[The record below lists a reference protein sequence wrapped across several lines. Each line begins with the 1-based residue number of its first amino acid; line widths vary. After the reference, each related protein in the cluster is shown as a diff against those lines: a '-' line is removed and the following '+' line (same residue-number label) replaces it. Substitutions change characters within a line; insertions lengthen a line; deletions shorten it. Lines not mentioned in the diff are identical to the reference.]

1 MLGPINMY
9 LIMIYL
15 IKSIKFFILFFAI
28 FIGKGVLAQEPTF
41 GDDSSNWARN
51 GECDDPR
58 FEGSGMASYLIDSD
72 RLSDAT
78 DCEALFNLGRVSL
91 IDVNEIN
98 FGDDSSNWARNGECD
113 DPRFQG
119 SGMAS
124 YLIDSDRLSDA
135 TDCEALFNLGE
146 VSLVGA
152 NEIIFGDDSSDWAND
167 GECDDSRFEGPGM
180 ASYLTDSDRLSD
192 ATDCEALFNL
202 GEVTLVV
209 ANEIIFG
216 DDSSNWANDGECD
229 DPRFEGP
236 GMASYLIDSDRLSD
250 ATDCQTL
257 FIQGNISLKATDGIN
272 FGDDSSNWARNGE
285 CDDPRFEGSGMA
297 SYLIDSDRLSDAT
310 DCRLLFEQGD
320 VALVS
325 GWTPSDGDY
334 PSSNDIGSNERELI
348 EASSGTGFFVSGQG
362 HILTNHHVIDGCQNV
377 EAHIDGEQH
386 KVTVIAV
393 DTINDL
399 ALIKS
404 ELSPA
409 AVFPV
414 SREAPYLLQDIYV
427 AGYPFGDQ
435 VSSSVKVTSG
445 IVSSLTG
452 IGDNVSNIQIDAA
465 LQPGNSGGPIIDQHG
480 NAIGVAVAK
489 LDHTAISNLFDAVPE
504 NVNFGIRSS
513 VAANLLDLND
523 VASPDADITILSQ
536 QNLGQRISEGT
547 LYLSCWMSPSQIDGV
562 RFLRSLFE
570 GL

>member
-1 MLGPINMY
+1 MD
-9 LIMIYL
+9 
-15 IKSIKFFILFFAI
+15 SIVICLTRKIIFFIGIFTL
-28 FIGKGVLAQEPTF
+28 FIGVGVLAQETNF

-78 DCEALFNLGRVSL
+78 DCEALFNLGEVSL
-91 IDVNEIN
+91 ISTNAIA
-98 FGDDSSNWARNGECD
+98 FGDDSSNWASDGECD
-113 DPRFQG
+113 DPRFEG

-124 YLIDSDRLSDA
+124 YLSESDRLSDA
-135 TDCEALFNLGE
+135 TDCQTLFNQGQ
-146 VSLVGA
+146 VSLKAVDGI
-152 NEIIFGDDSSDWAND
+152 NFGN
-167 GECDDSRFEGPGM
+167 
-180 ASYLTDSDRLSD
+180 
-192 ATDCEALFNL
+192 
-202 GEVTLVV
+202 
-209 ANEIIFG
+209 
-216 DDSSNWANDGECD
+216 DSSNWASDGECD

-236 GMASYLIDSDRLSD
+236 GMASYLIESDRLSD
-250 ATDCQTL
+250 A
-257 FIQGNISLKATDGIN
+257 S
-272 FGDDSSNWARNGE
+272 
-285 CDDPRFEGSGMA
+285 
-297 SYLIDSDRLSDAT
+297 
-310 DCRLLFEQGD
+310 DCRLLFDQGD
-320 VALVS
+320 VVLRS
-325 GWTPSDGDY
+325 GWDPSNSEY
-334 PSSNDIGSNERELI
+334 PSSDDVGSNERELI
-348 EASSGTGFFVSGQG
+348 EASSGTGFFVTGQG
-362 HILTNHHVIDGCQNV
+362 HIMTNHHVIDGCQNV
-377 EAHIDGEQH
+377 QAHIDGEQH

-404 ELSPA
+404 ELNPA

-427 AGYPFGDQ
+427 AGYPFGDE
-435 VSSSVKVTSG
+435 VSSSVKVTAG
-445 IVSSLTG
+445 IVSALTG

-523 VASPDADITILSQ
+523 VASPDVGSTILSQ